1 MVLACQE
8 RSNMV
13 APKIRFASLWRPAR
27 FATDVVLIALGLL
40 CGLAA
45 WSLTEDVARYT
56 SFDMHAVSCFGPM
69 LWSEI
74 MPRALTACF
83 YLGWCIGVR
92 WLFGSDFI
100 YCVRRK
106 IN

>member
-1 MVLACQE
+1 MKVKYVL
-8 RSNMV
+8 
-13 APKIRFASLWRPAR
+13 PA
-27 FATDVVLIALGLL
+27 AQMALAVVLLWLSIDTPLILPR
-40 CGLAA
+40 
-45 WSLTEDVARYT
+45 VRYT
-56 SFDMHAVSCFGPM
+56 SFDMHAVSCSGPM

-100 YCVRRK
+100 YGVRRK